1 MIISK
6 DTDPGRDLYYLG
18 AEIIDCLDRLEN
30 SVVDYVL
37 LFDEVRKRVD
47 LSSNLFSLTLSWLF
61 LLDVVEL
68 TDEGDIRKCS

>member
-18 AEIIDCLDRLEN
+18 AEIIGCIDHHEN
-30 SVVDYVL
+30 SAVDYVFL
-37 LFDEVRKRVD
+37 LDEVRKKVD
-47 LSSNLFSLTLSWLF
+47 VSSNLFSLGLSWLF

-68 TDEGDIRKCS
+68 TEEGDIRKCS